1 MRMSFRL
8 IFSLIVGVTLLSVV
22 FAIFQQRAEKRGL
35 RNDLAKRAEILAESL
50 AANFEPLLA
59 HSSRRN
65 LQKIVTH
72 FGNRERV
79 TGIAVFD
86 KSANRLA
93 VTPGLEG
100 YIDVELATV
109 SRVIANDASYGS
121 FTTLNQKPTYLYVLP
136 LQGESGVAGALA
148 IFHDASFIETQ
159 AARLRRET
167 YLRVLAQTL
176 FIVLATLLIIRWSI
190 LRPIARTA
198 KWVRELRHGR
208 NVPRPSLGK
217 GDLFKPLAQE
227 VTHLAKSLEVA
238 RAAAEEEARLRESA
252 EALWTPERLRIHV
265 RGKLG
270 DRPLFV
276 VSNREPYMHVYR
288 GKEVEV
294 VVPASGLVTALEP
307 ILRTCQGT
315 WLAHGSGDADRD
327 TVDERDRL
335 EVPPDEP
342 QYTLKRVWLSK
353 EEEEGYYFG
362 FSNEGLWPLCHIAHT
377 RPNFRSK
384 DWEHY
389 QAVNRKFGQALLEEM
404 DGAEEPCVLL
414 QDYHFALL
422 PRLVKQS
429 RPDARVAIFWHIPW
443 PNPEAFGICPWQR
456 ELLDGLL
463 GADLVG
469 FHTQSHCNNF
479 LETVDRTLESRI
491 NWEHFSAER
500 ASHLTQVRPF
510 PISVAFPETAGQDG
524 SARGSLYLDRGA
536 LLREQG
542 VESTFMGIGVERV
555 DYTKGIIERFCGLER
570 FLEKYPAYCGH
581 FCLVQIG
588 EPSRTHIKRYRDLL
602 GEVEAEADRINWRF
616 QTTHWKPIV
625 YLNRHHTHQEIQRY
639 YKAAD
644 LCLVTSLHDGMNLV
658 AKEFIAARDDEQGV
672 LILSRFTGASH
683 ELRDALIVNPYDMEQ
698 LADAMHFALVM
709 DPPERSARMHRLRQ
723 VVKEFNIYRWAA
735 DLITELS
742 EIRLEANAE
751 TESGR
756 LRMQA
761 SARPL
766 QETGKNEMEISVR
779 REEIGY

>member
-1 MRMSFRL
+1 MRMSVRL
-8 IFSLIVGVTLLSVV
+8 IFSLIVGVTLLSFV

-50 AANFEPLLA
+50 AANIEPLLA

-65 LQKIVTH
+65 LQKIVTQ

-86 KSANRLA
+86 KSADRLA
-93 VTPGLEG
+93 VTPGLETSING
-100 YIDVELATV
+100 ALATV
-109 SRVIANDASYGS
+109 SRVVADDAAYGS
-121 FTTLNQKPTYLYVLP
+121 FTTLNQKPTYLYVVP
-136 LQGESGVAGALA
+136 LHGESGVAGALA

-159 AARLRRET
+159 TAQLRRET

-176 FIVLATLLIIRWSI
+176 FIVLTTLLIIRWSI
-190 LRPIARTA
+190 LRPIARTV
-198 KWVRELRHGR
+198 KWVRELRHGT
-208 NVPRPSLGK
+208 NVPRPMLGE

-252 EALWTPERLRIHV
+252 ESLWTPERLRIHV

-315 WLAHGSGDADRD
+315 WLAHGSGDADRGAVD
-327 TVDERDRL
+327 TRNRL

-377 RPNFRSK
+377 RPIFRSK

-389 QAVNRKFGQALLEEM
+389 QAVNRKFAQALLEEM
-404 DGAEEPCVLL
+404 EGTEEPCVLL

-422 PRLVKQS
+422 PRLVKQG

-456 ELLDGLL
+456 ALLDGLL

-479 LETVDRTLESRI
+479 LETVERALESRI

-510 PISVAFPETAGQDG
+510 PISVAFPETAGQGG
-524 SARGSLYLDRGA
+524 SPRGSLYLDRGA
-536 LLREQG
+536 LLREHG
-542 VESTFMGIGVERV
+542 VEATFMGIGVERV
-555 DYTKGIIERFCGLER
+555 DYTKGIIERFRGLER
-570 FLEKYPAYCGH
+570 FLEKYPVYCGH

-588 EPSRTHIKRYRDLL
+588 EPSRTHIKRYHDLL

-616 QTTHWKPIV
+616 QSAHWKPII
-625 YLNRHHTHQEIQRY
+625 YLNRHHTHPEIQRY

-658 AKEFIAARDDEQGV
+658 AKEFIAARDDDQGA
-672 LILSRFTGASH
+672 LILSQFAGASQ
-683 ELRDALIVNPYDMEQ
+683 ELRDALIVNPYDLEQ

-709 DPPERSARMHRLRQ
+709 DPSDRSARMHRLRQ
-723 VVKEFNIYRWAA
+723 AVKEFNIYRWAA
-735 DLITELS
+735 NLITELAQ
-742 EIRLEANAE
+742 IRLESDVEA
-751 TESGR
+751 ESGR
-756 LRMQA
+756 LGMQT
-761 SARPL
+761 SAGPL
-766 QETGKNEMEISVR
+766 RGAAHYELETLAR
-779 REEIGY
+779 RRGTGD

>member
-1 MRMSFRL
+1 MRIGFRL
-8 IFSLIVGVTLLSVV
+8 IFSLIVGVTLLSAV

-50 AANFEPLLA
+50 AANVEPLLA
-59 HSSRRN
+59 KDSRRN
-65 LQKIVTH
+65 LQKLVIQ

-86 KSANRLA
+86 KSAHRLA
-93 VTPGLEG
+93 MTPGLESYVDG
-100 YIDVELATV
+100 ELATV
-109 SRVIANDASYGS
+109 SGVIADEASYGG
-121 FTTLNQKPTYLYVLP
+121 FTTLNGKPTYLYVLP
-136 LQGESGVAGALA
+136 LQSESGVAGALA

-159 AARLRRET
+159 TARLRRET

-176 FIVLATLLIIRWSI
+176 FIVLTTLLIIRWSV
-190 LRPIARTA
+190 LGPIARTA
-198 KWVRELRHGR
+198 KWVRELRAGKR
-208 NVPRPSLGK
+208 VPRPSLGEE
-217 GDLFKPLAQE
+217 DLFKPLAQE
-227 VTHLAKSLEVA
+227 VTHLAKSLELA
-238 RAAAEEEARLRESA
+238 RRAAEEEARLRESA
-252 EALWTPERLRIHV
+252 ESVWTPERLRVHV
-265 RGKLG
+265 RSKLG
-270 DRPLFV
+270 ERPLFV

-288 GKEVEV
+288 GKAVEV
-294 VVPASGLVTALEP
+294 VVPASGVVTALEP
-307 ILRTCQGT
+307 ILRTCAGT
-315 WLAHGSGDADRD
+315 WLAHASGEADRE

-335 EVPPDEP
+335 RVPPDDP

-377 RPNFRSK
+377 RPTFRSK

-404 DGAEEPCVLL
+404 DGVEDPCVLL

-422 PRLVKQS
+422 PRLVKEK

-479 LETVDRTLESRI
+479 LETVDRALESRV
-491 NWEHFSAER
+491 NWERFSVER
-500 ASHLTQVRPF
+500 GSHLTQVRPF
-510 PISVAFPETAGQDG
+510 PISVAFPEADHQEAPPG
-524 SARGSLYLDRGA
+524 GSLYLDRGT

-542 VESTFMGIGVERV
+542 VEATFMGIGVERV
-555 DYTKGIIERFCGLER
+555 DYTKGIIERFRGVER
-570 FLEKYPAYCGH
+570 FLEKYPAYRGS
-581 FCLVQIG
+581 FSLVQIG
-588 EPSRTHIKRYRDLL
+588 EPSRTHIKRYHDLL

-616 QTTHWKPIV
+616 QTTHWKPII
-625 YLNRHHTHQEIQRY
+625 YLARHHTHQEIQRY

-658 AKEFIAARDDEQGV
+658 AKEFVAARDDDQGA
-672 LILSRFTGASH
+672 LILSRFAGASQD
-683 ELRDALIVNPYDMEQ
+683 LRDALIVNPYDTEQ

-709 DPPERSARMHRLRQ
+709 DPSERSARMHRLRQ

-735 DLITELS
+735 DLIAGLS
-742 EIRLEANAE
+742 EIRLEARVE
-751 TESGR
+751 VES
-756 LRMQA
+756 
-761 SARPL
+761 
-766 QETGKNEMEISVR
+766 
-779 REEIGY
+779 